1 MDVKYS
7 KNGFFELKDAIKFIK
22 SDFFPFYRKIKNYK
36 YSIILG
42 LGGNVG
48 KVKQRFDKI
57 FQILSKDRR
66 FYIAQSSPIV
76 LNKAFGFTKQD
87 DFLNAVLFLQTN
99 LHPKEVLKI
108 MLNLEL
114 KFKRKRPFKN
124 APRTIDLDI
133 LYTNI
138 KIKSKRLIVPH
149 PGVNERI
156 SVILPLGLMRL

>member
-7 KNGFFELKDAIKFIK
+7 KNGFFQFKDVLKFVK
-22 SDFFPFYRKIKNYK
+22 SDFFPFYRSKKNYK
-36 YSIILG
+36 YSVILG

-57 FQILSKDRR
+57 FQILSRDRR
-66 FYIAQSSPIV
+66 FYLAESSPIV
-76 LNKAFGFTKQD
+76 LNKAFGFKAQD

-99 LHPKEVLKI
+99 VHPKEVLKI

-133 LYTNI
+133 LYTNT

-149 PGVNERI
+149 PGVNERV